1 MTDEPDPA
9 LEEPQWG
16 DHDFEW
22 PSDPAPKP
30 RPVDRWRRNTAS
42 GAVAAAIALGL
53 REVFDPA
60 HKDTI
65 AIEQEVPDKP
75 AEPAGLE
82 LTFDPLNPRATSSVV
97 RRPDPN
103 AP

>member
-1 MTDEPDPA
+1 MTNEPD
-9 LEEPQWG
+9 WG
-16 DHDFEW
+16 DEDFEW
-22 PSDPAPKP
+22 PEERPPGP

-65 AIEQEVPDKP
+65 AVEQEVPDKP
-75 AEPAGLE
+75 ADQGQLE
-82 LTFDPLNPRATSSVV
+82 LNFDPLNARGTSIVI
-97 RRPDPN
+97 RRLPGGRPEG
-103 AP
+103 